1 MLAWLHAHC
10 AEHLDPELLSVVE
23 DSLSTPNVGG
33 SHAETLMR
41 HHRTITTLEGDWKA
55 TRMDKT
61 DLKAERKNLYRPPAG
76 RFVEVVVPEM
86 TFLAVDGHGNPD
98 TSQDYRHAVEALF
111 SHFLRSEVP
120 KNGYPPCRCS
130 AATLTEGLCVQT
142 LHVGT
147 YDDEAPLLRELHRRY
162 PPARGMA
169 PTGRH
174 HEIYLNDARKAPPAR
189 LKVVLTK
196 AARRRRSSTV
206 SLDGSCQ
213 RCFRCRKRAQTFS
226 HRDLGH
232 ATNVAP
238 PERMPLPCP
247 SRTLPRQ
254 TVTIST
260 RCPIPERSAAFRV

>member
-111 SHFLRSEVP
+111 SISYAAKFLRMGTLP
-120 KNGYPPCRCS
+120 AAAPPRRSPRDSACRRCTS
-130 AATLTEGLCVQT
+130 APTTT
-142 LHVGT
+142 KLHCCASFTGGT
-147 YDDEAPLLRELHRRY
+147 HRRAGWHR
-162 PPARGMA
+162 PGGTTRSTSTMPAR
-169 PTGRH
+169 
-174 HEIYLNDARKAPPAR
+174 
-189 LKVVLTK
+189 
-196 AARRRRSSTV
+196 
-206 SLDGSCQ
+206 
-213 RCFRCRKRAQTFS
+213 
-226 HRDLGH
+226 
-232 ATNVAP
+232 
-238 PERMPLPCP
+238 PLPP
-247 SRTLPRQ
+247 GSR
-254 TVTIST
+254 S
-260 RCPIPERSAAFRV
+260 C